1 MISEP
6 CAVCNCPIPPTFAI
20 ATPAFFLSFGPTT
33 SPLTQNCDL
42 LGPALKPIWSW
53 LRRQTRPEMPWQHL
67 AWRALHCGWHQP
79 ARQHDVGEYL
89 AFLKPHL
96 GVAACG
102 TWESRL
108 HMSNQPVRCVE
119 SGDTWP
125 LLLQTPLEGQL
136 HPPAT
141 SISLQSLLDTW
152 SLSQEGKPGLVRVP
166 AVLCLQINR
175 FNTGL
180 HLDPKSSLSVEP
192 EPQLLVPS
200 TMPVTCKQGTHCS
213 IAMRCSADLLQF
225 CILGR
230 EAPRD
235 IIDACCSPPQTP
247 QSFLRKIT
255 SQPA

>member
-1 MISEP
+1 MRFHSTRKLVKEHKGDVLPMMPQLGHRTPEAQRAWAHMSRLAHSGLFRTCVLSLRGEKMGRNALEIALHKMISEP

-53 LRRQTRPEMPWQHL
+53 LRRQTRPETPWQHL

-141 SISLQSLLDTW
+141 SISLQSLLDT
-152 SLSQEGKPGLVRVP
+152 SSRRRASQGL
-166 AVLCLQINR
+166 
-175 FNTGL
+175 
-180 HLDPKSSLSVEP
+180 
-192 EPQLLVPS
+192 
-200 TMPVTCKQGTHCS
+200 
-213 IAMRCSADLLQF
+213 
-225 CILGR
+225 
-230 EAPRD
+230 
-235 IIDACCSPPQTP
+235 
-247 QSFLRKIT
+247 
-255 SQPA
+255 